1 MWAMRIGV
9 SIKPS
14 GRSSLVTFSP
24 IASRLIKPT
33 LQTKFHIDFGWWDRE
48 SREFRVYLLSH
59 LCSEHQAAFTDY
71 ASDELM
77 DTVDAETGEV
87 QQVDGLQYT
96 LRTHCA
102 LLPEFVTPQTS
113 LVDAVFR
120 VFLANG
126 NQPLTPEE
134 LAEKIKRPGQATTI
148 LRTLAGQRIYKG
160 LRPIF

>member
-1 MWAMRIGV
+1 MTL
-9 SIKPS
+9 PS
-14 GRSSLVTFSP
+14 VVN
-24 IASRLIKPT
+24 RLIKPT

-48 SREFRVYLLSH
+48 SREFRVYLLGH
-59 LCSEHQAAFTDY
+59 LCSEHQAAFTAY
-71 ASDELM
+71 TSDELM
-77 DTVDAETGEV
+77 DSVDPETGEV

-102 LLPEFVTPQTS
+102 LLPEFVTPHTS

-134 LAEKIKRPGQATTI
+134 LAERINRPGQGLMI
-148 LRTLAGQRIYKG
+148 LRTLAGQRVYKG
-160 LRPIF
+160 LRPYIPDDAA